1 MKPPSD
7 RSNNTTPQTKN
18 SQPDRGL
25 ENVALTTNKIQF
37 HERNRRSRPCDR
49 VYQSGNSF
57 GARKQARSKRDTLVA
72 LLLAA
77 CLQMP
82 SPPTPHKRSPCR
94 HVSPHSAAAACLS
107 SIRQQK
113 THRKYNRNPPL
124 HVLILRRV
132 WLITHSLCRS
142 ERKSKANTANRQNA
156 TKPSR
161 RTTFSLR

>member
-7 RSNNTTPQTKN
+7 RSNNTTHADKKQSARSRTRKRCAP
-18 SQPDRGL
+18 
-25 ENVALTTNKIQF
+25 KIQF
-37 HERNRRSRPCDR
+37 HERNRSGEAACDR

-142 ERKSKANTANRQNA
+142 ERKSKAKTANQRKA

-161 RTTFSLR
+161 RTTFTLR